1 MLPIADFQLGD
12 ALLTALAIFFLVIW
26 FWILITI
33 FTDLFR
39 DHELSGWFKA
49 LWVLALLILPFLS
62 AFIYLI
68 ARGNGMRDRT
78 IKAQSE
84 MREQLIAAGG
94 GGSAAEE
101 IHRLDELK
109 AKGSITD
116 EEYAKLKARAIG

>member
-39 DHELSGWFKA
+39 DHETSGWFKA
-49 LWVLALLILPFLS
+49 LWVLALLIIPFLS

-68 ARGNGMRDRT
+68 VRGNGMRDRT
-78 IKAQSE
+78 IKAQAE

-94 GGSAAEE
+94 GASASEE
-101 IHRLDELK
+101 IARLDDLK

-116 EEYAKLKARAIG
+116 EEYSKLKAKTIG